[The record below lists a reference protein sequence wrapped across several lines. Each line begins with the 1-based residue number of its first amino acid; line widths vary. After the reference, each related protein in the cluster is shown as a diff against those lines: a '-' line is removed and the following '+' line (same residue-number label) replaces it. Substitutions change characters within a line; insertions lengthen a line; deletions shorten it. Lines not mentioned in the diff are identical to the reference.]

1 MFDHDRVIL
10 RIDPL
15 LVNIANDN
23 RVIRKNRF
31 VAGHI
36 AIIVKLLDRDITSFQ
51 IVINFD

>member
-15 LVNIANDN
+15 LFNIANDN

-31 VAGHI
+31 VASNI
-36 AIIVKLLDRDITSFQ
+36 AKIVKLCLIPPAREETKTLLP
-51 IVINFD
+51 